1 MAQAIFVPVPWVI
14 GLSGRAARPFEEGL
28 ALPTDRRAAKE
39 ADEGAIA
46 SPIERVKAGD
56 SEAFGELFATLRPD
70 VMRLCTRLLGRE
82 DAEDAAHEVFVRA
95 QARIDT
101 FDAAQPIR
109 RWVLAIGSHHCID
122 RLRRRSTERL
132 LFAPTDTDT
141 QSADAMQPTALDGVV
156 RAQKRNILLAALD
169 GLPDRYR
176 APLVL
181 RYFAELDYDA
191 IAAEL
196 ELTRAQVG
204 TLLFRAKRQLR
215 ALLPTEEELPR

>member
-1 MAQAIFVPVPWVI
+1 M
-14 GLSGRAARPFEEGL
+14 
-28 ALPTDRRAAKE
+28 D
-39 ADEGAIA
+39 
-46 SPIERVKAGD
+46 
-56 SEAFGELFATLRPD
+56 
-70 VMRLCTRLLGRE
+70 TRL
-82 DAEDAAHEVFVRA
+82 
-95 QARIDT
+95 
-101 FDAAQPIR
+101 
-109 RWVLAIGSHHCID
+109 VLP
-122 RLRRRSTERL
+122 E
-132 LFAPTDTDT
+132 
-141 QSADAMQPTALDGVV
+141 PTALDGVV

-181 RYFAELDYDA
+181 RYFAELDYDT